1 MHVLTTMSVLIA
13 VHEYPHPPTHAPNQE
28 KQMDE
33 QRKGEDQY
41 HLPIII
47 KNYHDLSLFQRCR
60 SS

>member
-1 MHVLTTMSVLIA
+1 MSVLIA